1 MLVGAGLL
9 VAACGSGGTP
19 TGVASLGKTAS
30 SVVAG
35 GAVTTLPSG
44 ASAEKNFQKALE
56 YSQCMHSH
64 GVANFPDPSS
74 GGGLHIS
81 SGSGIDPNSPVFRA
95 AQKTC
100 RRYFPGPHLSQAQI
114 AEQEASALKF
124 AACMRKNGVPNF
136 PDPQFGPNG
145 ARIAGPVSGVDPNS
159 PTYQAAAEKCG
170 G

>member
-1 MLVGAGLL
+1 MNALRHLPLREREVVVLRLVLDLDTATT
-9 VAACGSGGTP
+9 ARQ
-19 TGVASLGKTAS
+19 LG
-30 SVVAG
+30 
-35 GAVTTLPSG
+35 
-44 ASAEKNFQKALE
+44 
-56 YSQCMHSH
+56 
-64 GVANFPDPSS
+64 
-74 GGGLHIS
+74 IS
-81 SGSGIDPNSPVFRA
+81 SASGIDPNSPVFRA